1 MAQISGFF
9 FLKVWEHNHETIFL
23 LKHKNAG
30 EYISVLAY
38 EFKPMSFAQQAKRAL
53 VTVLL
58 ELARI
63 YGLDLNVNRLSP
75 DKDETRT
82 QPTRSA
88 IPGVIFFFLK
98 VWERNP
104 EKSTSVCRKF
114 LGNLEFVFGDPLT
127 P

>member
-1 MAQISGFF
+1 MKKS
-9 FLKVWEHNHETIFL
+9 VL

-63 YGLDLNVNRLSP
+63 YGLDLKREREREKRGRGRDAHTTHTLCHPRRHILLLESLG
-75 DKDETRT
+75 T
-82 QPTRSA
+82 QP
-88 IPGVIFFFLK
+88 
-98 VWERNP
+98 
-104 EKSTSVCRKF
+104 
-114 LGNLEFVFGDPLT
+114 
-127 P
+127 